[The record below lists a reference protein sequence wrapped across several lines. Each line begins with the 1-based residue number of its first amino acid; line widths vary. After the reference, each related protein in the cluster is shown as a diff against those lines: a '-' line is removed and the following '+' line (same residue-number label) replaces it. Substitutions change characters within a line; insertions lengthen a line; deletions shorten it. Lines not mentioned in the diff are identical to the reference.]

1 MNEDIFNASEIKLLC
16 VDDSQTNLAI
26 LKDTFKEEDYQLAF
40 ASSGE
45 DALDIIFD
53 FLPDLVLLDVMMPG
67 IDGYGVCRRI
77 KEDPRTQETPVIFI
91 SGLNEALQ
99 KNLGFSVG
107 CADYITKPFD
117 SLDVITRVRTHLCNQ
132 ALLKENRKLK
142 QRIKNLEGN

>member
-1 MNEDIFNASEIKLLC
+1 MSEAVFNARDMKLLC

-26 LKDTFKEEDYQLAF
+26 LKDTFKGEDYQLAF
-40 ASSGE
+40 SSSGE

-77 KEDPRTQETPVIFI
+77 KEDLRTKEIPVIFI
-91 SGLNEALQ
+91 SGLDEALQ

-107 CADYITKPFD
+107 CVDYITKPFD
-117 SLDVITRVRTHLCNQ
+117 SLDVVTRVKTHLCNQ

-142 QRIKNLEGN
+142 QRIKDLEGE